1 MFFGFTPSF
10 RVFTPCPPQFYLS
23 LDGKH
28 KIFYYA
34 DVVTQYIVSQKGDD
48 ICNTIVLHKKRHYS
62 FNSGNGCFLPRGS
75 YTSNNSQKNNM
86 YRK

>member
-10 RVFTPCPPQFYLS
+10 RVFTPCPPLFYLS
-23 LDGKH
+23 LDEKY

-48 ICNTIVLHKKRHYS
+48 KCNTIVLHK
-62 FNSGNGCFLPRGS
+62 
-75 YTSNNSQKNNM
+75 
-86 YRK
+86 RKTLFF